1 MQSDDILLKYRLIHD
16 SENTYFDIEILDVK
30 NKEKY
35 IGNSRTILISTR
47 TGISTSEM
55 TYWTN
60 FSFKYSI
67 IKINELILEKYKKL
81 CKKQQENGKYIFLN
95 ELISSL
101 SLEEYFI

>member
-1 MQSDDILLKYRLIHD
+1 MQSNDILLKYRLIHD

-55 TYWTN
+55 VYWTN

-67 IKINELILEKYKKL
+67 IKINELILQKYKKL
-81 CKKQQENGKYIFLN
+81 YKKQQENGKYIFLN

>member
-1 MQSDDILLKYRLIHD
+1 MQSNDILLKYRLIHD

-55 TYWTN
+55 AYWTN